1 MTSVRHALG
10 ALAIGAICV
19 TTSARAQTSAVTAKQ
34 FTFGGAGG
42 FSIPFGSWKDDLGV
56 KTGYTLQAHSTW
68 MTPSLPVALRGEIGY
83 THWGY
88 NARVGTGNVEGNV
101 RELSFILNAVSPL
114 AVSGSSVSPYWIAGL
129 GAYNGK
135 SAASI
140 SGGTFSTNSHTDVGV
155 NGGAGI
161 SFALGGTSAFVEAR
175 LHIVFGGGNTSP
187 TNNNNTK
194 TALWLPITFGF
205 HY

>member
-10 ALAIGAICV
+10 AIAIGALCV
-19 TTSARAQTSAVTAKQ
+19 TTSARAQTTATAAKT

-56 KTGYTLQAHSTW
+56 NTGYTLQAHGTW
-68 MTPSLPVALRGEIGY
+68 NTPMLPVALRAELGY

-88 NARVGTGNVEGNV
+88 SANITGGKIDGSV
-101 RELSFILNAVSPL
+101 REISFILNAVKPL
-114 AVSGSSVSPYWIAGL
+114 TLSGSSVSPYWIAGL

-135 SAASI
+135 SDAQV

-161 SFALGGTSAFVEAR
+161 NFALGGSSAFVEAR
-175 LHIVFGGGNTSP
+175 LHIVFGGGNSNA

-194 TALWLPITFGF
+194 TALFLPITFGF